1 MQLQE
6 QHALTEQQFKILYRS
21 KYLPL
26 KEEHD
31 RCGSEMLR
39 LRDSRAAAL
48 EANEKWRAQACFYSV
63 HSCKRELSLF
73 FWYSTARRCI
83 VIFRIRLAC
92 ARVSLG
98 LP

>member
-63 HSCKRELSLF
+63 HSCKHDF
-73 FWYSTARRCI
+73 FLLVLRGALVYSYLLHQPC
-83 VIFRIRLAC
+83 LC
-92 ARVSLG
+92 
-98 LP
+98 